1 MSWINLF
8 SKEEFTPYARIRAK
22 RDVIYCQQ
30 TILEERLQELKDAD
44 KLRDWLQLSI
54 QIAARQKEA
63 VDYFERQPPLKSNHL
78 NAIIHAYHEVDKKRL
93 QAFSRLSGDPETHW
107 FAWDDYQKMRL
118 REEIQAEKRLMG
130 RLSDLMDPQ
139 DAELRAGIYL
149 YRLLDL
155 LSSFADKLCSDGE
168 FDNPMSFLSNMSSVD
183 SVSEAISLVD
193 DIAAYTKN
201 DVEKWANTYATAA
214 DLSFSESIYGADPVH
229 RGIQQLVELTW
240 ETYKLL
246 NETRE
251 TLSRTIKKS
260 TGPDHFPYDELSSEE
275 WGEFLEAIEQG
286 FTRYN
291 DLERDRS
298 IFLSTC
304 FRDPRA

>member
-8 SKEEFTPYARIRAK
+8 SREEFAPFARMRAK
-22 RDVIYCQQ
+22 RDVIYCRQ
-30 TILEERLQELKDAD
+30 TGLEDQLHELKDAD
-44 KLRDWLQLSI
+44 KPREWLQLSM

-78 NAIIHAYHEVDKKRL
+78 SAIVHAYHEVDKKRL
-93 QAFSRLSGDPETHW
+93 QAFGRLSGDPKTHW

-130 RLSDLMDPQ
+130 RLSDLMDPE
-139 DAELRAGIYL
+139 DAELRTGIYL

-168 FDNPMSFLSNMSSVD
+168 FDNPMKFLSNMSSVD

-214 DLSFSESIYGADPVH
+214 DLSFSESIYGKDPAD
-229 RGIQQLVELTW
+229 RGVQQLVELTW
-240 ETYKLL
+240 GTYELL
-246 NETRE
+246 NDTRII
-251 TLSRTIKKS
+251 LSKTIKKS
-260 TGPDHFPYDELSSEE
+260 AGPDHFPYDDLPSDQWE
-275 WGEFLEAIEQG
+275 EFLQAIEQG
-286 FTRYN
+286 FTRFN
-291 DLERDRS
+291 DLELDRS